1 MAKPSCNLLHRPQL
15 KLTHWRIAMRFD
27 EDLWK
32 KIDLL
37 LLQDDDDDDSS
48 SDDDD
53 ECDYFEVTGY

>member
-1 MAKPSCNLLHRPQL
+1 
-15 KLTHWRIAMRFD
+15 MRFD

>member
-1 MAKPSCNLLHRPQL
+1 
-15 KLTHWRIAMRFD
+15 MRFD

-53 ECDYFEVTGY
+53 ECDYFEETGY